1 MDLFALVAAFGG
13 GVLGATLGALPVFIL
28 TGVFAVAGGLLGMAG
43 IAELSIGSIT
53 FGSILGP
60 HIAFAGGVAAAAFAG
75 NKKKLI
81 PNGADILYSLNG
93 TGNAA
98 VLCVGGLFGVMGFL
112 FKYLYGDIL
121 HLNTDLPGI
130 TVITLAIITRLAF
143 GSSGLFGKYEG
154 KEKRVWFPTG
164 NALLYNIVLG
174 LGIGVAVSG
183 VAVSMLNAGASPAV
197 MGMFPIA
204 CFGLSAVSLIFVQA
218 GFAAPATHHITLP
231 AASAAVLSGNLI
243 VGVVVAIVC
252 TLFGDFIAKTFNSHC
267 DTHIDPPAF
276 TIFTMMFLVNGFL
289 A

>member
-1 MDLFALVAAFGG
+1 MDLFALIASFGG
-13 GVLGATLGALPVFIL
+13 GVLGAMLGALPAFIL
-28 TGVFAVAGGLLGMAG
+28 TGVFAVTGGVLGMAG

-93 TGNAA
+93 TGNTS

-121 HLNTDLPGI
+121 HLNTDLPAI
-130 TVITLAIITRLAF
+130 TVITLAIITRLIF
-143 GSSGLFGKYEG
+143 GNTGLLGKYEG
-154 KEKRVWFPTG
+154 TEKRAWFPTG
-164 NALLYNIVLG
+164 SSLVYNLILG
-174 LGIGVAVSG
+174 LGIGAAISG
-183 VAVSMLNAGASPAV
+183 VAVSLLNAGASAEA
-197 MGMFPIA
+197 MAMYPIA

-218 GFAAPATHHITLP
+218 GFAAPASHHITLP
-231 AASAAVLSGNLI
+231 AASAAVLSGNVLI
-243 VGVVVAIVC
+243 GIVVAILC
-252 TLFGDFIAKTFNSHC
+252 TLLGDAVAKTFNSHC

-276 TIFTMMFLVNGFL
+276 TIFISMFLVNGL
-289 A
+289 LG

>member
-28 TGVFAVAGGLLGMAG
+28 TGVFAVVGGLLGMAG
-43 IAELSIGSIT
+43 IPELSVAGIT

-93 TGNAA
+93 TGSAS

-121 HLNTDLPGI
+121 HLATDLPGI
-130 TVITLAIITRLAF
+130 TVITLAIITRLVF
-143 GSSGLFGKYEG
+143 GNTGLFGKYEG
-154 KEKRVWFPTG
+154 SEKRAWVPTG
-164 NALLYNIVLG
+164 NALVYNIVLG

-183 VAVSMLNAGASPAV
+183 VGISLLNAGASPEV
-197 MGMFPIA
+197 MGMYPIA

-231 AASAAVLSGNLI
+231 AAAAAVMSGNLI

-252 TLFGDFIAKTFNSHC
+252 VLFGDMIAKTFNSHC

-276 TIFTMMFLVNGFL
+276 TIFTMMFLVNGLF